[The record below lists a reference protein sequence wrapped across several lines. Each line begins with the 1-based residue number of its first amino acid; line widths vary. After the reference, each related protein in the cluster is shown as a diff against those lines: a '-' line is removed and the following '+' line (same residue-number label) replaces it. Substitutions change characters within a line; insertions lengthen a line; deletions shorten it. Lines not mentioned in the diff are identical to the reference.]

1 MESKKKCGIE
11 NPVTHIRHGR
21 ALKCPAGDIFGQKT
35 KGVDD
40 EGGGIV
46 CTFDIS
52 LAAGARALCLLLLLY
67 NSLNTHLHIRGRPRP
82 LKNGLPLPPVY
93 TTCLAASPII
103 NSPPNS
109 LIVLCGWPLFDY
121 IHRRRIIQ
129 RARTKIHN
137 YSYHMTWWSTH
148 THTHPAAGSFTHL
161 YSRPLVD
168 ARTQLVSSAV

>member
-109 LIVLCGWPLFDY
+109 LIVLCVLAPF
-121 IHRRRIIQ
+121 
-129 RARTKIHN
+129 
-137 YSYHMTWWSTH
+137 
-148 THTHPAAGSFTHL
+148 
-161 YSRPLVD
+161 
-168 ARTQLVSSAV
+168 